1 MRTPAQITFDPYSG
15 PGQIKAG
22 SMEPDKELDKGYAP
36 EFSTIWGAILA
47 IVVAYIA
54 STALLL
60 LWIAVS
66 GEVVHSGSLTIGDLI
81 SSSMGTWIGFFGAA
95 VIASRTRG
103 THSMRADYGISIR
116 PMVDVPLGIVSG
128 LALQFL
134 VLPAIYLPLEPL
146 IPHLQSKLSGP
157 ANYITSAGHGAG
169 ILAVGLVIVVGAP
182 IVEEIFFRG
191 LLLQSISV
199 KLARF
204 GKRRG
209 AIFSVL
215 LSSVAFGIAHVEPLQ
230 LLGLTA
236 VGIVLATL
244 RIKFNRLGPGMI
256 THATFNFITFAAL
269 YHK

>member
-1 MRTPAQITFDPYSG
+1 
-15 PGQIKAG
+15 
-22 SMEPDKELDKGYAP
+22 MEPENELGKAYAP
-36 EFSTIWGAILA
+36 EFSTIWGALLA
-47 IVVAYIA
+47 IVVAYVA
-54 STALLL
+54 STVLLL
-60 LWIAVS
+60 LWIAFS
-66 GEVVHSGSLTIGDLI
+66 GETVHSGSLTVGDLI
-81 SSSMGTWIGFFGAA
+81 SSSLGTWVGFLGAA
-95 VIASRTRG
+95 VIASRTLGKR
-103 THSMRADYGISIR
+103 SMRKDYCISIR
-116 PMVDVPLGIVSG
+116 PIVDVPLGIAVG
-128 LALQFL
+128 LLLQFV

-157 ANYITSAGHGAG
+157 ANYITSAGHGSS

-209 AIFSVL
+209 AILSVI
-215 LSSVAFGIAHVEPLQ
+215 LSAVAFGVAHVEPLQ

-244 RIKFNRLGPGMI
+244 RIRFNRLGPGII
-256 THATFNFITFAAL
+256 THATFNFVTFAAL